1 MHPLSNNFGM
11 GSPQMFYE
19 QGGAPTNAVERRD
32 RFLAATV
39 AFGHQGFFLTD
50 SAENEEQSYFML
62 LGTGRH
68 YCKADAKEIRYV
80 DVAGRLLDTTAAVA
94 SGAYRRS
101 QVVVRYTDGT
111 VTVANGSTN
120 EMMSVEIDGRR
131 VVLPPNGYFARAGD
145 GSACVVSGAEWKGG
159 GRLDI
164 SVAPDYVYL
173 NAYGKKADTPF
184 GGTNGRM
191 YRLIGTDGTDE
202 VFLCAGTAFALPY
215 AAVSVTALD
224 EAGKEIGSAPFTVEN
239 GRTRLAPV
247 KKALSYR
254 VAKPPTWRE
263 APRPSQILL

>member
-1 MHPLSNNFGM
+1 M
-11 GSPQMFYE
+11 
-19 QGGAPTNAVERRD
+19 T
-32 RFLAATV
+32 
-39 AFGHQGFFLTD
+39 
-50 SAENEEQSYFML
+50 ML
-62 LGTGRH
+62 WRI
-68 YCKADAKEIRYV
+68 KK
-80 DVAGRLLDTTAAVA
+80 GRLPFPNVETTIIPIVAEDPEIEFKLPQDPTKWDDLAVRYRKGKWFCFAKGGGLFPAAVA

-173 NAYGKKADTPF
+173 NAYGEKADTPF

-191 YRLIGTDGTDE
+191 YRLIGTDGTGE

-224 EAGKEIGSAPFTVEN
+224 EAGKEIGPAPFTVEN